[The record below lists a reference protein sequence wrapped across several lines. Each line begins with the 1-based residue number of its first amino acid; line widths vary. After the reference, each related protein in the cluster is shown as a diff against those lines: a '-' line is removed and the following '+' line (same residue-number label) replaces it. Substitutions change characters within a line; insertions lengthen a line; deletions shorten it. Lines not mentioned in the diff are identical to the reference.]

1 MTQYRHTQAL
11 PEHNVTFPL
20 QVPPAWHFRF
30 TDPVITNP
38 SSQRKMTSLGNV
50 VSFPAMEPFCGI
62 SRRPQSF
69 ATRTKQERSVV
80 HLEGIRAVTEISN
93 MLHHICIFDTP
104 WHVVSFPLQVAS
116 LRQSL
121 SDDPFRTNPSS
132 Q

>member
-1 MTQYRHTQAL
+1 MTQYRNTQAL
-11 PEHNVTFPL
+11 PEHDVAFPP
-20 QVPPAWHFRF
+20 QVPPVWHFRF

-50 VSFPAMEPFCGI
+50 VSFPAMEPFRGI

-69 ATRTKQERSVV
+69 ATRTKQERAVV
-80 HLEGIRAVTEISN
+80 HFVGIRAVTEISKR
-93 MLHHICIFDTP
+93 LHYICTFDTP
-104 WHVVSFPLQVAS
+104 SHVVSFPLQVAL

-121 SDDPFRTNPSS
+121 VDDPFTTNPSS